1 MLEVTVKTLD
11 SVSRPFT
18 VEEEMTVREFKETIA
33 ESVNIPADKQRLIFQ
48 GRVLKDHTKLKEY
61 NVHGNVIH
69 LVERAPPP
77 RQPPTS
83 SSSAGSSTSTS
94 ASSSNGQS
102 AGVTQG
108 GDRNGNNFVIG
119 AFTLPAD
126 VVDPNQIQ
134 NVVQSVLS
142 GMGDL
147 GRNARVTS
155 RASPDGSSVDVHI
168 NLGQI
173 AMPQL
178 QSESQ
183 LRIDQ
188 AQRMIQ
194 EAHDC
199 LNRLENPPGRQRSN
213 SLPSSLGEQP
223 SQGEGAGVTSR
234 DAESIPTTTASAEEP
249 MDTQSATPGETGAQ
263 TQVAGGSAAD
273 PTPGTAVAAG
283 ATGPSNT
290 SQPGATGATGPS
302 STSQPGATGANTQ
315 TSTPTSTSNPQGT
328 TRPGVQHPAPA
339 VLADVFDEIQAFNER
354 LRPHMER
361 YHQILRNEVDYSGQF
376 EEYRENQRLVNIISQ
391 ILHNLSHAYHSLSDI
406 MLDLSRTPPRYLR
419 APPAPQIQM
428 MGPVQTASQ
437 IRIPILQ
444 QFQNQATFTTSAP
457 GMGTAASRTS
467 TGTSAV
473 PQTSSA
479 TSQTPPAPQA
489 QVSSATTQTA
499 HAPDTTAAPPSS
511 QDAAAA
517 AANNDLASAHT
528 QTDGTPSAS
537 AQTQT
542 QTTEQRTT
550 TTTTQTNQGQPGAT
564 FRQVI
569 GGGGTPSDP
578 LVMLEMGPQGF
589 YINRITAT
597 IHPPGQGPQQAST
610 GVSTGTSTTSSTASS
625 TAQGAPPASSAPGP
639 SVTVT
644 RHFTTTT
651 NPAGARFSTGTIPM
665 APPQLMQQIIQQ
677 VSQHAASATATAA
690 AAAATAAATAAANM
704 AGQGQQSGQQSGQ
717 QPPQQP
723 AGNGRT
729 NTAGP
734 GRPSTQPPGN
744 MGRSLP
750 RFTTGQPGRGPM
762 AVPGTVALNPTDPF
776 LPCSSRHF
784 LVVRQNQ
791 NQQPR
796 APPPPQPQPQGGV
809 GGDGQLGDM
818 IQGVLQGLMQQQNPY
833 LHPQGAP
840 GAASGPRGPQPLN
853 PQTIVNMFNSILQP
867 PGSSEGSTTPSAPP
881 PAAPPPATTQAAQ
894 NFSAMFQDVVQ
905 DGIREAGSQSTMSS
919 SSTNT
924 TTTTTAGSPTTEPSP
939 GTQPTNQSDQP
950 PAPPPRVGVTDETF
964 HSLIGGIG
972 GFMQQAA
979 VGQPS
984 AETIADFLT
993 RISPEYNIQEEE
1005 GFLAE
1010 VFQLLTSSFTFLDL
1024 MRLFFGQSAPLANVR
1039 PQLEQFVTRQL
1050 QEQPP
1055 TQANIQAAV
1064 GRILDS
1070 MQCYI
1075 TDAIN
1080 DAQVQGRDNID
1091 LVRTHTEFCRH
1102 HMYRV
1107 MNIIANSTDDDAG
1120 FAQRLFEACRLAVQE
1135 WLRLTT
1141 SCITDGLRGVERIV
1155 NSRMRV
1161 LAGEVNPAILT
1172 WMQTMSTGHLRNLMQ
1187 TVTVPESQIQHYYVR
1202 REPQPVQVEQ
1212 AAPVS
1217 TPAAPGT
1224 AAEEVTPAPD
1234 SRAQEVTRAE
1244 EVTSCHGQKR
1254 DRANAEETQPQENA
1268 GRSEEAGSLNGV
1280 PEPEAMDEDEEPAGA
1295 PGLPW
1300 QSVVPADWVP
1310 VIQRDIETQ
1319 RNLQPQPP
1327 FSDAYSTGIPAKRRK
1342 TSHAGREIGSMSSV
1356 VPEALKQA
1364 VLSSG
1369 VQPTTSMEEF
1379 TEEAENSATLHAAYE
1394 QQVRSS
1400 VRHRL
1405 RNDPNYT
1412 AERFPSTHKYFEEDN
1427 P

>member
-18 VEEEMTVREFKETIA
+18 VDEETTVREFKETIA
-33 ESVNIPADKQRLIFQ
+33 ESVNIPPDKQRLIFQ

-83 SSSAGSSTSTS
+83 SSSSGASTSTS
-94 ASSSNGQS
+94 SSSSQS
-102 AGVTQG
+102 AGTTQGG

-188 AQRMIQ
+188 AQRMVR

-223 SQGEGAGVTSR
+223 PQGDGAGVTSR
-234 DAESIPTTTASAEEP
+234 DAESIPSSTTNTTSTEEP
-249 MDTQSATPGETGAQ
+249 METETATPGETGGQ
-263 TQVAGGSAAD
+263 TQETGGSASDTA
-273 PTPGTAVAAG
+273 PGAAAAPGTAAA
-283 ATGPSNT
+283 
-290 SQPGATGATGPS
+290 PGASGPS
-302 STSQPGATGANTQ
+302 STSQPGTTGANTQ
-315 TSTPTSTSNPQGT
+315 TSTPTTSGT
-328 TRPGVQHPAPA
+328 PTSSAAGTARPGPQHPAPA
-339 VLADVFDEIQAFNER
+339 VLADVFDEIQALNER

-361 YHQILRNEVDYSGQF
+361 YHQILRNEVDYTGQF

-457 GMGTAASRTS
+457 GMGAAASRTS

-489 QVSSATTQTA
+489 QVSTATTQTA
-499 HAPDTTAAPPSS
+499 HAPDTTAAPTSS
-511 QDAAAA
+511 QDAS

-528 QTDGTPSAS
+528 QTDGTPLAS

-542 QTTEQRTT
+542 QTTEMRTT

-597 IHPPGQGPQQAST
+597 IHPPGQGPQQASP
-610 GVSTGTSTTSSTASS
+610 GVSTGTSTAGSTASS

-651 NPAGARFSTGTIPM
+651 NPAGARFSTGAIPM
-665 APPQLMQQIIQQ
+665 APPQLMQQIMQQ

-704 AGQGQQSGQQSGQ
+704 AGPGQRQGQ
-717 QPPQQP
+717 QPPQQQP

-729 NTAGP
+729 STAAP
-734 GRPSTQPPGN
+734 GRPGTQPPGN
-744 MGRSLP
+744 MGRPLP

-796 APPPPQPQPQGGV
+796 APPPQQPQPQGGGV
-809 GGDGQLGDM
+809 STGDGQLGDM

-840 GAASGPRGPQPLN
+840 GTGPRGPPTQPLN
-853 PQTIVNMFNSILQP
+853 PQAIVNMFDAILQP
-867 PGSSEGSTTPSAPP
+867 PASSAGGQ
-881 PAAPPPATTQAAQ
+881 APPPATPQGAQ
-894 NFSAMFQDVVQ
+894 SFSTTFQDIVQ

-939 GTQPTNQSDQP
+939 GTQPANQSDQP
-950 PAPPPRVGVTDETF
+950 PAPPPRAGVSDETF

-993 RISPEYNIQEEE
+993 RISPEYSIQEEE

-1010 VFQLLTSSFTFLDL
+1010 LFQLLTSSFTFLDL

-1039 PQLEQFVTRQL
+1039 PQLEQFVTSQL
-1050 QEQPP
+1050 QDQPP

-1080 DAQVQGRDNID
+1080 DAQVQGHDNID

-1120 FAQRLFEACRLAVQE
+1120 FAQRLFEACRVAVQE
-1135 WLRLTT
+1135 WLRLST
-1141 SCITDGLRGVERIV
+1141 SCITDGLRGVERII

-1187 TVTVPESQIQHYYVR
+1187 TVSVPESQIQHYYVR
-1202 REPQPVQVEQ
+1202 REPQLAQVEQ
-1212 AAPVS
+1212 AAPDS
-1217 TPAAPGT
+1217 TPAAPDT
-1224 AAEEVTPAPD
+1224 VAEEVTPTPD
-1234 SRAQEVTRAE
+1234 NRAQEVTRAE
-1244 EVTSCHGQKR
+1244 EVTSCQGQKR
-1254 DRANAEETQPQENA
+1254 DRANAEESRPQENA

-1280 PEPEAMDEDEEPAGA
+1280 PEPEAMDDDEEPAGA

-1319 RNLQPQPP
+1319 RSLQPQPP

-1379 TEEAENSATLHAAYE
+1379 TEEAESSATLHAAYE

-1400 VRHRL
+1400 VRRRL

-1412 AERFPSTHKYFEEDN
+1412 PERFPSTHKYFEEDN
-1427 P
+1427 Q